1 MFGKSF
7 LSVMIV
13 TSAFTLVFGQTPEAK
28 KEKEKSPQAFAFA
41 FDGGGS
47 YLGVQTQEVNRE
59 NFEKFG
65 LREVRGV
72 AVEKVMENSP
82 AAAAGL
88 QAGDVI
94 IRVNGD
100 EVTSARKLTRL
111 ISEIDPDHQVKVT
124 VLRNGKEREFTAT
137 LEKRKMPAFENG
149 TFNVE
154 TPMGK
159 LELPDM
165 KDMPDFKNLPDGET
179 FRSFKVPGGEGK
191 VFAFRTGGR
200 QIGVGITPLTKQ
212 LSSHFGVDG
221 GVMISE
227 VRENSPAEKAG
238 LKAGDIIVEANGT
251 AVKGYMDLTRILN
264 DKKEGDVTLTIVRD
278 GNRQTISVTPE
289 ASKDGNFFY
298 QGDGEDGLTLPVAPA
313 APGQLHLVRPATP
326 LVPSMPVTA
335 PAPLVLV
342 RPGRVI

>member
-13 TSAFTLVFGQTPEAK
+13 TSAFTLVFGQSPEEK
-28 KEKEKSPQAFAFA
+28 KEKEKGAQTFAFA

-47 YLGVQTQEVNRE
+47 YLGVQTQEVNRD

-82 AAAAGL
+82 ASAAGL

-111 ISEIDPDHQVKVT
+111 ISEIDPDHQAKVT
-124 VLRNGKEREFTAT
+124 VLRGGKEKEFTAT

-149 TFNVE
+149 TFNIE
-154 TPMGK
+154 APMGK

-165 KDMPDFKNLPDGET
+165 KNMPDFKNLPDGE
-179 FRSFKVPGGEGK
+179 FPKAFQVPGGEGK
-191 VFAFRTGGR
+191 VFSFRTGGR

-227 VRENSPAEKAG
+227 VRENSPAAKAG

-251 AVKGYMDLTRILN
+251 AVKGHMDLMRIIN

-278 GNRQTISVTPE
+278 GSRQTISVTPE
-289 ASKDGNFFY
+289 ESKDGNVFF
-298 QGDGEDGLTLPVAPA
+298 QGDGEDGMTLPLAPA
-313 APGQLHLVRPATP
+313 APGQLHLVRPAMP
-326 LVPSMPVTA
+326 ALPAMPVGV
-335 PAPLVLV
+335 PMH
-342 RPGRVI
+342 PGRII